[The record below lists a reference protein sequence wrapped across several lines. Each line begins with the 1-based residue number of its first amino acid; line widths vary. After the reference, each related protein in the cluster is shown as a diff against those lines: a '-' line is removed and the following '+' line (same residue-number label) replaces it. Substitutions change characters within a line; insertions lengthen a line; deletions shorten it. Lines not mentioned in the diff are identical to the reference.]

1 MEYMAKGTTAT
12 YRANEQIRI
21 PQVRLIDEH
30 NNQIGIVETF
40 EAMRRAREA
49 GMDLVEVARTERP
62 PVCRI
67 MDYGRFKYH
76 LKKKGRKHHEQL
88 LKEVRMRP
96 KTDQNDRSIKMNRAL
111 KFLCKGNKV
120 QFTMQFRGRERAHR
134 EVAVTIFRGVVAEL
148 GDLVKVE
155 RPPSMDGRHMIMILA
170 PNKPALDKL
179 IEAGK
184 KMTVEELAK
193 PDETP
198 AKQTPAKQTPADQP
212 AVDQAATEKVAAEQA
227 PTEKVAA
234 EQAPT
239 DKVAAEQAPTDKV
252 AAEQTQTDK
261 VAAEPD
267 PPPAP
272 ATEQAVPDQQPAEH
286 S

>member
-96 KTDQNDRSIKMNRAL
+96 KTDQNDRAIKMNRAL

-134 EVAVTIFRGVVAEL
+134 EVAVTIFRGVVEEL

-155 RPPSMDGRHMIMILA
+155 RPPSMDGRHMIMILT

-193 PDETP
+193 PDDTP
-198 AKQTPAKQTPADQP
+198 AEQTPAKQTPTKQTPVDQP
-212 AVDQAATEKVAAEQA
+212 AAEQA
-227 PTEKVAA
+227 ATEKVAA

-252 AAEQTQTDK
+252 AAEPSP
-261 VAAEPD
+261 AA
-267 PPPAP
+267 AP
-272 ATEQAVPDQQPAEH
+272 VTEQAVPDQQPAEQ